1 MLILE
6 LELAGKNVNI
16 CCYGNNVAKSKFKP
30 GCQSGQK
37 NDLASYRVTNNTA
50 SLSLSKR
57 FKTNHSIICYLLIF
71 KLLQEK
77 RIRNPTLMV
86 QANVN
91 GPAEHE
97 KHSSDDQECEQH
109 SKDTSAQ

>member
-57 FKTNHSIICYLLIF
+57 FKTNHSIICYLWIF
-71 KLLQEK
+71 KLLHEK

>member
-16 CCYGNNVAKSKFKP
+16 CCYGNIVAKSKFKP

-37 NDLASYRVTNNTA
+37 NELASYRVTTNTA
-50 SLSLSKR
+50 FSSLSKR
-57 FKTNHSIICYLLIF
+57 FKKRIIICCLLSF
-71 KLLQEK
+71 KPQQEK
-77 RIRNPTLMV
+77 QIRNPTLMV

-97 KHSSDDQECEQH
+97 KHSSDNQECEQH